1 MVKNSKSTIHISG
14 QLGINV
20 ETGKLVQGGLEFE
33 FKQIMKNMEAILS
46 KTGGNLEYLF

>member
-1 MVKNSKSTIHISG
+1 MVTDSKSTIHISG

-20 ETGKLVQGGLEFE
+20 ETGKLVQGGLEAE

-46 KTGGNLEYLF
+46 KTGGNLKYL